1 MYFNIFHNLNAFF
14 LEIITMTITN
24 LFLQK
29 FYVLAYLAQLIFQG
43 SVLPGWNRAG
53 RRRAATRS
61 VHAYLV
67 R

>member
-1 MYFNIFHNLNAFF
+1 
-14 LEIITMTITN
+14 MTIAN

-43 SVLPGWNRAG
+43 NVLPGWNRAG
-53 RRRAATRS
+53 RRGAATRS
-61 VHAYLV
+61 VHAYFV